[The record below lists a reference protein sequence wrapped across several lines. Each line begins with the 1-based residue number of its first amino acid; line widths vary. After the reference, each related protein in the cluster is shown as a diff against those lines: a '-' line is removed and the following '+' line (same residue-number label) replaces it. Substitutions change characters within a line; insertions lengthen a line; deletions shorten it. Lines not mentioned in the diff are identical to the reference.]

1 MTEFLVVLAIVW
13 ALLATAYAAYYQPMA
28 AAHRALHQMLER
40 GEIAPDQYA
49 AHLNALERS
58 R

>member
-40 GEIAPDQYA
+40 GEIGPDQYA
-49 AHLNALERS
+49 AHLSALDR
-58 R
+58 